1 MIGKTL
7 WNLAWNFASSHIS
20 INISTNNN
28 SVIYVCERDIK
39 EKYDEKPAWERERKC
54 IKWGWEKKITTFAF
68 PPLSIFLA
76 STLKAKSNA
85 SDKTSILSCENGW
98 GEKENKSDDIG
109 KLNEINQCKNAR
121 EKWK

>member
-28 SVIYVCERDIK
+28 SVIYECEIEKKNMIK
-39 EKYDEKPAWERERKC
+39 SRLEREK
-54 IKWGWEKKITTFAF
+54 KKYKLGWEKKIITFAF

-85 SDKTSILSCENGW
+85 SDKTSILSYENGW

-109 KLNEINQCKNAR
+109 KLNEINHCKSAR
-121 EKWK
+121 ERWK